1 MAHLLSRMEEVL
13 DARDQLLTEKADLLA
28 QREVMMDE
36 EIRQLKAQLA
46 EEKEKTIAAE
56 LIAEQALQ
64 AGTKATR
71 NWEKE
76 KKRRKIAEE
85 ILRGLQGIL
94 HDSVTAG
101 LLPQY
106 QAEQAFTPEISQMDK
121 QTVKSH
127 CRKYG
132 IETDGKSITQL
143 KRELQKLVE
152 PVQEAAEPVQE
163 AAEPVQ
169 EPAVEAV
176 QEPAV
181 EAAEPVQEPAAEPVP
196 AVVPVD
202 ILGALL
208 GTPTARDV
216 LVLYE
221 NFLTD
226 VELPH
231 FWNMKL
237 LREHA
242 NQLGLENTGQDKVTL
257 RDSVR
262 QAVRD
267 MVPVAE
273 PLVMLGH
280 IEERLKQ
287 KTSGDLNKGV
297 LLVHCRYYTLP
308 TYGKS
313 KSELKK
319 LLLERL
325 A

>member
-1 MAHLLSRMEEVL
+1 MAHLLSQIEEVL
-13 DARDQLLTEKADLLA
+13 DAREQLLTEKADLLA
-28 QREVMMDE
+28 EREVLMDE
-36 EIRQLKAQLA
+36 EIRQLKARLA
-46 EEKEKTIAAE
+46 EEKEKTK
-56 LIAEQALQ
+56 
-64 AGTKATR
+64 KATR

-76 KKRRKIAEE
+76 KNRRKIAEE

-106 QAEQAFTPEISQMDK
+106 QAAEPAKQAFTPEISQMDK

-132 IETDGKSITQL
+132 IETDGKGIIQL

-152 PVQEAAEPVQE
+152 AEPVPEPAAEPVP
-163 AAEPVQ
+163 EPVQ
-169 EPAVEAV
+169 EPVPEPV
-176 QEPAV
+176 PEPAV
-181 EAAEPVQEPAAEPVP
+181 EAAEPAR
-196 AVVPVD
+196 VVPVD

-242 NQLGLENTGQDKVTL
+242 NQLGMENTGEDKVTL

-262 QAVRD
+262 QAVRN

-297 LLVHCRYYTLP
+297 LQVHCRYYTIP